1 MNRAELRLLAVSIPD
16 NGLALPVNQ
25 ALYAD
30 YTSDTGVENLYDFIG
45 ADADLSFGGIES
57 AQGQSSNFYPL
68 NYGPTE
74 PKPNAQVCTTGHALR
89 AALRVLSSRLGMEDD
104 PLAHDQENYGSG
116 SHLKPNPVMAADT
129 ADGDFDAHGYLG
141 SDRLVTEDPVTS
153 DYMNVTGS
161 QTLDYLIE
169 VESDADPQLYN
180 SVVNQPMG
188 MSG

>member
-1 MNRAELRLLAVSIPD
+1 MNRAELRLLAVSTPD
-16 NGLALPVNQ
+16 DGLALPVNQ

-30 YTSDTGVENLYDFIG
+30 YTSDTGVENLYDYI
-45 ADADLSFGGIES
+45 DADLQFGGIES

-68 NYGPTE
+68 NYGPSN
-74 PKPNAQVCTTGHALR
+74 PKPNAQVCTTGCALR
-89 AALRVLSSRLGMEDD
+89 AALRVLASRLGMEDD

-116 SHLKPNPVMAADT
+116 SHLEAADT
-129 ADGDFDAHGYLG
+129 ADGDFDAHGYKG
-141 SDRLVTEDPVTS
+141 ADRLITNDPATT

-161 QTLDYLIE
+161 PALDYMIE

-180 SVVNQPMG
+180 TVVNQPMG